1 MVHKIGMAI
10 TGGDNRAVL
19 GALAPIEGAASS
31 AGAPSPSSAVA
42 QSPSSAAARAPSS
55 VRAEAPVPCMSA
67 HADACLGADV
77 GQTEDADWVRASE
90 A

>member
-1 MVHKIGMAI
+1 MVQKIGVAI

-31 AGAPSPSSAVA
+31 AA
-42 QSPSSAAARAPSS
+42 SSAAARAPSS
-55 VRAEAPVPCMSA
+55 ARAEAPVPCMPR
-67 HADACLGADV
+67 HADAHLGADVGQMDARLGADV